1 MKMNFTNL
9 LKTASL
15 PAALLIALLVQPVA
29 FGGTVVADKD
39 FNGDTSG
46 MSGGNGFNTN
56 TNGPPSGGA
65 GVGTWV
71 ANGYTPGA
79 GDDTNPNMAT
89 ASLGWIEGLPRVPS
103 ALGHPVQTDNGGNF
117 FGYFR
122 SAAPKE
128 DLDGIL
134 QFSEAANAGDTVKGE
149 FQVFYDKGVMSWGLV
164 SSISDLKASQAA
176 RVWDGTGNRPGLVAH
191 HNGGAYTN
199 GLATQIAMRPQS
211 NNNWAAIVDNGSGT
225 AAWTHL
231 RNGEGDFLKSYGAA
245 PNLPNNWL
253 QFEFEYT
260 VGNNSFDKLQANYTT
275 DGTDKVV
282 YDVLTSSGDAVI
294 PVTGGNTIEGIVFSG
309 GEGQTTGYWID
320 EIYVEVHAGNVIPEP
335 ASLLL
340 VLMGSCGFGFF
351 RRR

>member
-46 MSGGNGFNTN
+46 MSGGNGFNLN

-71 ANGYTPGA
+71 ANGYSAGT

-89 ASLGWIEGLPRVPS
+89 ASLGWIENLPRVPS

-122 SAAPKE
+122 SQAPKE

-134 QFSEAANAGDTVKGE
+134 QFSEAANTGDTVKGE
-149 FQVFYDKGVMSWGLV
+149 FQIFVDKGVISWGLV
-164 SSISDLKASQAA
+164 SSVADLKASQAA
-176 RVWDGTGNRPGLVAH
+176 RVWNGAGNRPGLVAH

-211 NNNWAAIVDNGSGT
+211 NNHWAAIVDNGAGT
-225 AAWTHL
+225 AAWTSL
-231 RNGEGDFLKSYGAA
+231 RNSEGGDFLKTFGAS
-245 PNLPNNWL
+245 PKLGDSWL

-260 VGNNSFDKLQANYTT
+260 VGNSSFDKLQANYTT

-282 YDVLTSSGDAVI
+282 YDVLTSGGDSVI

-320 EIYVEVHAGNVIPEP
+320 EIYIEVTAAIPEP
-335 ASLLL
+335 CSVLL

>member
-1 MKMNFTNL
+1 MNFTNL

-46 MSGGNGFNTN
+46 MSGGNGMNMN

-89 ASLGWIEGLPRVPS
+89 ASLWVVNQPRVPS
-103 ALGHPVQTDNGGNF
+103 ALGHAVETDNGGDF
-117 FGYFR
+117 VGYIR
-122 SAAPKE
+122 SDAPKE

-149 FQVFYDKGVMSWGLV
+149 FQVYYDKGVMSWGLV
-164 SSISDLKASQAA
+164 SSVADLKASQAA
-176 RVWDGTGNRPGLVAH
+176 RVWDGTGYRPGLVAH

-211 NNNWAAIVDNGSGT
+211 NNNWAAIVDNGAGT

-231 RNGEGDFLKSYGAA
+231 RNGNGDFLKSYGAA

-260 VGNNSFDKLQANYTT
+260 VGNSSFDKLQANYTT

-282 YDVLTSSGDAVI
+282 YDVLTSGGDSVI

-309 GEGQTTGYWID
+309 GEGQRTGYWID
-320 EIYVEVHAGNVIPEP
+320 EIYIEVTAAIPEP
-335 ASLLL
+335 CSVLL
-340 VLMGSCGFGFF
+340 VLMGSCGLGFY

>member
-1 MKMNFTNL
+1 MKMNFSSL
-9 LKTASL
+9 LKTACL
-15 PAALLIALLVQPVA
+15 PAALLIALSVQPVA

-46 MSGGNGFNTN
+46 MSGGNGFNLN

-71 ANGYTPGA
+71 ANGYTAGA
-79 GDDTNPNMAT
+79 GDDTNPNLAT

-103 ALGHPVQTDNGGNF
+103 ALGHPVETDNGGDF

-122 SAAPKE
+122 SQAPKE

-176 RVWDGTGNRPGLVAH
+176 RDWDGTGNRPGLVAH

-199 GLATQIAMRPQS
+199 GLATQIAMRPQA
-211 NNNWAAIVDNGSGT
+211 NNSWAAIVDDGSGT

-231 RNGEGDFLKSYGAA
+231 RNGAGDFLKSYGAA

-260 VGNNSFDKLQANYTT
+260 VGNSSFDKLQANYTT

-309 GEGQTTGYWID
+309 GEGQATGYWID

-340 VLMGSCGFGFF
+340 VVLGSCGFGFF